1 MRKYKIKFNIEKK
14 IIMIAII
21 TIITYIMLAL
31 NTYKVE
37 ANAKTMKIVIDP
49 GHGGYDP
56 GAINENSG
64 IIEKDITLKTSRYL
78 REYLSEYYG
87 VEIVMTHDG
96 LSNSEDL
103 AIVDRGM
110 KARTEQADL
119 MLSIHFNAS
128 ASEGENGAEVYVTN
142 NESCH
147 KYKQESTE
155 IGNEILNNLSK
166 LGIRNR
172 GVKTRLCN
180 DIGPKWEYIDGS
192 KADYYGVIRYA
203 MKGDAEDRG
212 LDITKGVGIT
222 TILIENCF
230 IKGNDEKYI
239 NSDEKLKKIAEADGK
254 AIADHYGLI
263 LKKDVV
269 NVDDYAVGD
278 VNMDGKVNLIDYT
291 KILAHVKKTS
301 LLTGKSLSIADVNK
315 DGKVN
320 LIDYT
325 KVLAHVKKTAL
336 LS

>member
-1 MRKYKIKFNIEKK
+1 MRKCKIKNKIEKN
-14 IIMIAII
+14 IIIITFI
-21 TIITYIMLAL
+21 TIITYIILAFI
-31 NTYKVE
+31 TYKVE
-37 ANAKTMKIVIDP
+37 ASTKTMKIVIDP

-56 GAINENSG
+56 GAINEELG
-64 IIEKDITLKTSRYL
+64 ILEKDITLKTSRYL
-78 REYLSEYYG
+78 RDYLSEYYG

-96 LSNSEDL
+96 LSSNQDL

-110 KARTEQADL
+110 KARNEQADL
-119 MLSIHFNAS
+119 FLSIHFNAS
-128 ASEGENGAEVYVTN
+128 NMAQENGAEVYVTN
-142 NESCH
+142 NESCY

-155 IGNEILNNLSK
+155 IGNEVLNNLSK

-180 DIGPKWEYIDGS
+180 DTGPKWEYIDGS
-192 KADYYGVIRYA
+192 RADYYGVIRYA

-212 LDITKGVGIT
+212 LDITKGEGIT
-222 TILIENCF
+222 TILIEHCF
-230 IKGNDEKYI
+230 IRGTDIKYI
-239 NSDEKLKKIAEADGK
+239 NTDEKLKKIAEADGK

-269 NVDDYAVGD
+269 NVDDYALGD

-301 LLTGKSLSIADVNK
+301 PLTGKSLSIADVNK

-325 KVLAHVKKTAL
+325 KVLAHVKKTSL
-336 LS
+336 LF